1 MFGTLPTEYG
11 QLAKLVEF
19 VIDDNAFN
27 STLPTEYG
35 GMTSL
40 HRLDIQKND
49 ITGEVLRD
57 HPVCTLYNL
66 REFYASEGSNFKC
79 ECCIF

>member
-11 QLAKLVEF
+11 QLADF
-19 VIDDNAFN
+19 DQFIISDNNFN

-35 GMTSL
+35 GMANLTQL
-40 HRLDIQKND
+40 FIDGND